1 MEAFSELVRSHQK
14 EIWCYLRVLGC
25 EPAQADDL
33 TQETF
38 LAVLRRPFEQYSRA
52 ASAAYLRKV
61 AKNRFLMAIRAARAR
76 PSTVALDQVEPVFAA
91 PVRRGGGP
99 YFDALESCLQQLPDR
114 TRNILTLRYKDRL
127 ASKDI
132 ASRLRI
138 KAAHVDTITH
148 RAKAALKRCIGER
161 LKHE

>member
-38 LAVLRRPFEQYSRA
+38 LAVLRRPFEQYNRA
-52 ASAAYLRKV
+52 ATAAYLRKV
-61 AKNRFLMAIRAARAR
+61 AKNRFLMALRAARAR
-76 PSTVALDQVEPVFAA
+76 PSTRAIDAVEPAFAQPA
-91 PVRRGGGP
+91 RNGGGA
-99 YFDALESCLQQLPDR
+99 YFDALDACLQQLTER
-114 TRNILTLRYKDRL
+114 TRRVLGLRYREQLSSKEIATRLTLKP
-127 ASKDI
+127 
-132 ASRLRI
+132 
-138 KAAHVDTITH
+138 AHVDTITH